1 MTPPMKAT
9 GMKIEAKTAVVAM
22 MGPWTSFMVAS
33 VASLADSLSLD
44 ICSST
49 FCTDDRNGNGQDWD
63 KRRPP
68 FLQKDE
74 DDEDDQEQR
83 FDEGIFDFVNRSIDE
98 IRIIHDDGIIQ
109 VRRECFLSLVQDLL
123 DFRNRI

>member
-1 MTPPMKAT
+1 MLFNVFNDDNSVVDDQAD
-9 GMKIEAKTAVVAM
+9 GQDHGEQGQRIDGEIEDFERSKSA
-22 MGPWTSFMVAS
+22 
-33 VASLADSLSLD
+33 
-44 ICSST
+44 
-49 FCTDDRNGNGQDWD
+49 DDRNGHGQDWD

-98 IRIIHDDGIIQ
+98 IRIVHDDGIIQ
-109 VRRECFLSLVQDLL
+109 VRRECFLSLVQNLL